1 MITRFDRG
9 QEHRDQTNRLS
20 RQCLQVAKRRALS
33 APSVLSDDRYNRDTR
48 KYLRTIDIRI
58 ETALLVPLQVR
69 RQSRRAAAL
78 RTEQEAQER
87 ASDDEFG
94 PANLTG
100 KR

>member
-20 RQCLQVAKRRALS
+20 RQCLPVAKRQALS
-33 APSVLSDDRYNRDTR
+33 APSVLFDDRYNRDTQE
-48 KYLRTIDIRI
+48 YLRTIDIRI

-94 PANLTG
+94 PANPAS
-100 KR
+100 K